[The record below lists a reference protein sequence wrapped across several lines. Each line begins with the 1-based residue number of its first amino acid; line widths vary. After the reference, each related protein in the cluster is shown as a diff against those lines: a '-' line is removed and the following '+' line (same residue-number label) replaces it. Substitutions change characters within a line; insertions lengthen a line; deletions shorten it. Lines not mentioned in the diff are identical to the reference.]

1 MGFIRFMLRETTG
14 TEIAEAAVVL
24 PVLFA
29 VILGLFYFGRAFNIY
44 GTITQAAQR
53 GARAAVATDCAT
65 CTNTAPTAAQIA
77 TQVVGP
83 ALQASHLN
91 PAAVVPGP
99 GIPTACQCG
108 SVACGSTVACDP
120 AGIGATPSI
129 CVQQNIILTNP
140 ANPTQACGTSVTFQY
155 PYSFQIL
162 NSAAPP
168 FTPQKFNLQLK
179 AAAQMRAENN
189 Q

>member
-1 MGFIRFMLRETTG
+1 MRIVRFMLRETAG
-14 TEIAEAAVVL
+14 VEIAEAAVVL
-24 PVLFA
+24 PVLFI

-44 GTITQAAQR
+44 GTITQAAQQ

-83 ALQASHLN
+83 ALQASHLD

-120 AGIGATPSI
+120 TGIGATPSI
-129 CVQQNIILTNP
+129 CVQQNVILTNP
-140 ANPTQACGTSVTFQY
+140 ANPTQSCGTSVTFQY
-155 PYSFQIL
+155 PYGFHIL
-162 NSAAPP
+162 TAIPP
-168 FTPQKFNLQLK
+168 FTPQNFNLQLK
-179 AAAQMRAENN
+179 AAAQMQAENN

>member
-1 MGFIRFMLRETTG
+1 MRLVRFMLRETSG
-14 TEIAEAAVVL
+14 AEIAEAAVVL

-29 VILGLFYFGRAFNIY
+29 VILGLFYFGRAYNIY
-44 GTITQAAQR
+44 GTITQAAQQ
-53 GARAAVATDCAT
+53 GARAAVATDCAI

-83 ALQASHLN
+83 ALQASHLD
-91 PAAVVPGP
+91 PTLVVHGP

-108 SVACGSTVACDP
+108 SVACGTPVACDP

-129 CVQQNIILTNP
+129 CVQQNVILTNP
-140 ANPTQACGTSVTFQY
+140 ANPTQSCGTSVTFQY
-155 PYSFQIL
+155 PYGFQIL
-162 NSAAPP
+162 SGVPP
-168 FTPQKFNLQLK
+168 FTAQRFNLQLK
-179 AAAQMRAENN
+179 AAAQMQAENN